1 MSMSIPKANIC
12 ARESPIGSTAG
23 NATAGGPPPGS
34 RSRIPICGSDSTLPS
49 VATRCIGIGCVVIP
63 VTISTNAPTNLPA
76 KRLPRSER
84 GRTAKA
90 DRLPVGATLVVARFA
105 HRIRRLRGDHKG
117 RPYNSLPINVVRR
130 SQLPK
135 QRLGAGGFRLAGRV
149 LDVELLHHAVF
160 NQHGIALRAQPQAAC
175 RPVHGEIERLGE
187 FAVAVGDKFDLSFGA
202 RPFPPSLPA
211 QPLIPGPP

>member
-1 MSMSIPKANIC
+1 MSISIPTASIY
-12 ARESPIGSTAG
+12 ARESRAGSRAG
-23 NATAGGPPPGS
+23 NATAGGPATRS
-34 RSRIPICGSDSTLPS
+34 RSRTRICGSDSRPRSAATL
-49 VATRCIGIGCVVIP
+49 CIGIGCAVMP

-149 LDVELLHHAVF
+149 LDVEL
-160 NQHGIALRAQPQAAC
+160 
-175 RPVHGEIERLGE
+175 
-187 FAVAVGDKFDLSFGA
+187 
-202 RPFPPSLPA
+202 
-211 QPLIPGPP
+211 